1 VTGHAAESGITQ
13 SLTQYDRLVPQCLL
27 IAPSYADLSALRTV
41 LAELGF
47 TAMTTMQLLV
57 GAQLATVP
65 LDEFAFAVAVLPPSR
80 SDGAPGAASA
90 TIFLEAGIALGRGLP
105 LIVLAEDPDEDLPVF
120 GGLASNVWTVVNAKD
135 EASIRLH
142 LTLFTKV
149 LETHGPPGDSEPLL
163 PASAASV
170 KPSTETIGG
179 RARDLEEA
187 VVGLLRACGAQVE
200 SEAISSGGDQ
210 VDAVAL
216 IPGTEHVLG
225 PVLIEVKTLR
235 GRGLSAAV
243 DQLGAYVVRSRAM
256 SGLVVYDGPRQ
267 GAPGPASG
275 FPIAVMHIDELREH
289 VRDGTLGSAL
299 VYNRNSAMHG
309 SA

>member
-1 VTGHAAESGITQ
+1 
-13 SLTQYDRLVPQCLL
+13 VPQCLL
-27 IAPSYADLSALRTV
+27 IAPSYADLSALRAV

-47 TAMTTMQLLV
+47 TTTTTMQLLV

-65 LDEFAFAVAVLPPSR
+65 LDEFTFAVAVLPPSR
-80 SDGAPGAASA
+80 PDGAPAAASA

-120 GGLASNVWTVVNAKD
+120 GGLASNVWTVANAGD

-149 LETHGPPGDSEPLL
+149 LETHGPPGDSEPLM
-163 PASAASV
+163 PASAPLPV
-170 KPSTETIGG
+170 MPSAETIGR
-179 RARDLEEA
+179 RARDLEEE
-187 VVGLLRACGAQVE
+187 VVGLLQACGAQVE
-200 SEAISSGGDQ
+200 SEAISSGGDR

-216 IPGTEHVLG
+216 IPGTGHVLG

-243 DQLGAYVVRSRAM
+243 DQLGAYMVRSRAM
-256 SGLVVYDGPRQ
+256 SGLVVYDGPSQR
-267 GAPGPASG
+267 APEPASG
-275 FPIAVMHIDELREH
+275 FPIAVMHIGELREH
-289 VRDGTLGSAL
+289 VRNGTLGSAL
-299 VYNRNSAMHG
+299 VYARNSSAHG